1 MARGKAK
8 QEAQQAG
15 SFVVLMTALA
25 TLLLAFF
32 ILLNSISV
40 KDDNRQRL
48 AIGSLL
54 GSFGILPG
62 GVQFEPGKSLMP
74 PQAPILNPEDEGLKA
89 SLETFRRLGMKVKAW
104 SGDPA
109 DEATSEDE
117 VISREENVAISLGS
131 SLLFLP
137 GGATLKPQ
145 AYTYLDAVA
154 GLALQTT
161 NNIVV
166 EGHTDNVPP
175 QGGLFP
181 TSWELSGARAVE
193 VLRYLERRGVA
204 ARRLMAVG
212 RGAEHPIDTNDV
224 EEGRVR
230 NRRVEIRLVGPLRKR
245 NVKQRLFD
253 FKGFTFSTT
262 F

>member
-8 QEAQQAG
+8 QETQQAG
-15 SFVVLMTALA
+15 SFTVLMTSLA

-40 KDDNRQRL
+40 KDDNRRRL

-62 GVQFEPGKSLMP
+62 GVQFESGKSLMP

-89 SLETFRRLGMKVKAW
+89 SLETFRRLGLRVKAW

-109 DEATSEDE
+109 DEATSEDD
-117 VISREENVAISLGS
+117 VISREESVSISLVS
-131 SLLFLP
+131 NLLFMP

-145 AYTYLDAVA
+145 AYRYLDAAVD
-154 GLALQTT
+154 LALLTT
-161 NNIVV
+161 NDIVV

-175 QGGLFP
+175 QGGPFP
-181 TSWELSGARAVE
+181 TNWELSGARAVE

-204 ARRLMAVG
+204 SRRLMAVG
-212 RGAEHPIDTNDV
+212 LGGEHPIDTNDV
-224 EEGRVR
+224 EEGRAQ
-230 NRRVEIRLVGPLRKR
+230 NRRVEIGLVGPLRKR
-245 NVKQRLFD
+245 NVKQRFFD
-253 FKGFTFSTT
+253 FKGFTFSTPL
-262 F
+262 